1 MTPRLIGSKVLMSH
15 PKDGALD
22 RTESPSPSRGIG
34 TQCLRPGA
42 LGPNASVP
50 GHWDGIRVPL
60 VRDERNRYERF
71 SLRQRL
77 VQCDPNVIL

>member
-42 LGPNASVP
+42 LGRDP
-50 GHWDGIRVPL
+50 GSARPGRAEPI
-60 VRDERNRYERF
+60 
-71 SLRQRL
+71 
-77 VQCDPNVIL
+77 

>member
-1 MTPRLIGSKVLMSH
+1 MSH

-22 RTESPSPSRGIG
+22 RTESPSPSRGIGTQCLRGIG